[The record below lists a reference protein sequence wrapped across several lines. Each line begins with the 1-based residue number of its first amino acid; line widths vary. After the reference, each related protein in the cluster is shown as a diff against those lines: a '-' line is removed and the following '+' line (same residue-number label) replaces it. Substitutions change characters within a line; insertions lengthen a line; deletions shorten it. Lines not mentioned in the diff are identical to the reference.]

1 MEKKLKHED
10 YQRELERIIGQKMNL
25 TILRNKRYGLYIP
38 DLTVTIGP
46 RKGDKIVIDIAMDTR
61 GILHAL
67 GGFYIIKILGYQ
79 IRLFIILVPD
89 EKYEEIFSPF
99 KMKGEK
105 IVRRS
110 GYRYIKRFLSLVRKE
125 KIVIENKL
133 ERFKMLE

>member
-67 GGFYIIKILGYQ
+67 GGFYIIK
-79 IRLFIILVPD
+79 
-89 EKYEEIFSPF
+89 
-99 KMKGEK
+99 K
-105 IVRRS
+105 IRRS
-110 GYRYIKRFLSLVRKE
+110 FSLSNRQVPSHSM
-125 KIVIENKL
+125 IED
-133 ERFKMLE
+133 